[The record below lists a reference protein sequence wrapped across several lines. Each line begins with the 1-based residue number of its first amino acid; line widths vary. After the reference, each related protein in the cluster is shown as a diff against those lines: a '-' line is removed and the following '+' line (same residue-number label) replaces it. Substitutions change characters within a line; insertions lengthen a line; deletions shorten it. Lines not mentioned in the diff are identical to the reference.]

1 MGIYSSSFSRLS
13 FSIFA
18 LVSLGAITLPSVS
31 HGIDLSISIEKANEF
46 LAAGRQTMETA
57 ESVEDVAAVM
67 KASEKV
73 IRVGADPEVDP
84 CGTHAILRTR
94 RYWLEYFGRREAAE
108 SKRQKQEIR
117 MPQSKIQEILDMP
130 YLEVEV
136 RLCGEEE
143 FFAEGAEIALQQGNL
158 TVRPVDTG
166 PAERGRKNPGP
177 TPSFRSRFTARFAY
191 ADFDPQAPGT
201 LAVFFPDGTLI
212 NIPADFSKIHQQQT
226 NPTKHL
232 AAIPP

>member
-1 MGIYSSSFSRLS
+1 MGKEYSSFFRLS
-13 FSIFA
+13 LCSFA
-18 LVSLGAITLPSVS
+18 LMSVGILTLPSVTL
-31 HGIDLSISIEKANEF
+31 GIDLSISIEEANKS

-57 ESVEDVAAVM
+57 NSVEDVAAVM

-73 IRVGADPEVDP
+73 SRVGADPEVDP

-108 SKRQKQEIR
+108 SKRQKQDIR
-117 MPQSKIQEILDMP
+117 MPESKIQEILDMP

-136 RLCGEEE
+136 RLCGDEE

-158 TVRPVDTG
+158 TARPVDIG
-166 PAERGRKNPGP
+166 PAERGKKNPGP

-191 ADFDPQAPGT
+191 ADFDPQASGT
-201 LAVFFPDGTLI
+201 LAVFFPDGKLI
-212 NIPADFSKIHQQQT
+212 NIPADFSKI
-226 NPTKHL
+226 P
-232 AAIPP
+232 

>member
-1 MGIYSSSFSRLS
+1 MGIGSTSFIHLS
-13 FSIFA
+13 LSLFA
-18 LVSLGAITLPSVS
+18 TVGIGVITLPSVS
-31 HGIDLSISIEKANEF
+31 YGIDLALSLEEANKS
-46 LAAGRQTMETA
+46 LAAGRQTMETT

-67 KASEKV
+67 KASEKIV
-73 IRVGADPEVDP
+73 RVGADPEVDP

-117 MPQSKIQEILDMP
+117 MPESKIQEILAMP

-143 FFAEGAEIALQQGNL
+143 FFAEGAEVAMQQGNL
-158 TVRPVDTG
+158 MVRPVDIG

-201 LAVFFPDGTLI
+201 LAIFFPDGTLI
-212 NIPADFSKIHQQQT
+212 NIPADFSKI
-226 NPTKHL
+226 P
-232 AAIPP
+232 

>member
-1 MGIYSSSFSRLS
+1 MGIGSTSFIRLAL
-13 FSIFA
+13 FLFA
-18 LVSLGAITLPSVS
+18 IVSMGLITLPTVS
-31 HGIDLSISIEKANEF
+31 HGIDLSLSMEEANKS

-67 KASEKV
+67 KASEKIV
-73 IRVGADPEVDP
+73 RVGADPEVDP

-108 SKRQKQEIR
+108 SKRQKQDIR
-117 MPQSKIQEILDMP
+117 MPESKIREILDMP

-143 FFAEGAEIALQQGNL
+143 FFAEGAEIAMQQGNL
-158 TVRPVDTG
+158 MVRPVDIG

-201 LAVFFPDGTLI
+201 LAIFFPDGTLI
-212 NIPADFSKIHQQQT
+212 NIPADFSKI
-226 NPTKHL
+226 P
-232 AAIPP
+232 

>member
-1 MGIYSSSFSRLS
+1 MGIGSTSHIRLS
-13 FSIFA
+13 LSLFAIVSVSIM
-18 LVSLGAITLPSVS
+18 TLPSVS
-31 HGIDLSISIEKANEF
+31 HAIDLSLSMEDANKS

-67 KASEKV
+67 KASEKIV
-73 IRVGADPEVDP
+73 RVGANPEVDP

-108 SKRQKQEIR
+108 SKRQKKDIR
-117 MPQSKIQEILDMP
+117 MPESKIQEILAMP

-143 FFAEGAEIALQQGNL
+143 FFAEGAEVAMQQGNL
-158 TVRPVDTG
+158 MVRPVDIG

-201 LAVFFPDGTLI
+201 LAIFFPDGTLI
-212 NIPADFSKIHQQQT
+212 NIPADFSKI
-226 NPTKHL
+226 P
-232 AAIPP
+232 

>member
-1 MGIYSSSFSRLS
+1 MGICSSSFIRLS
-13 FSIFA
+13 FSLFAIF
-18 LVSLGAITLPSVS
+18 SLIIITLPSVS
-31 HGIDLSISIEKANEF
+31 HGIDLAISMEKANESM
-46 LAAGRQTMETA
+46 AAGRKTMETA

-117 MPQSKIQEILDMP
+117 MPESKIQEILDMP

-191 ADFDPQAPGT
+191 ADFDPQAQGT
-201 LAVFFPDGTLI
+201 LAVFFPDGKLI
-212 NIPADFSKIHQQQT
+212 NIPADFSKIH
-226 NPTKHL
+226 
-232 AAIPP
+232 

>member
-1 MGIYSSSFSRLS
+1 MGIGSSSFIRLS
-13 FSIFA
+13 FSLFA
-18 LVSLGAITLPSVS
+18 MISMGLTTLPSVS
-31 HGIDLSISIEKANEF
+31 HGIDLSISIEEANKA
-46 LAAGRQTMETA
+46 LATGRQTMEKA

-73 IRVGADPEVDP
+73 SRVGADPEEDP

-108 SKRQKQEIR
+108 SKRQKLDIR
-117 MPQSKIQEILDMP
+117 MPESKIQEILNMP
-130 YLEVEV
+130 YLEIEV

-158 TVRPVDTG
+158 MARPVDIG

-201 LAVFFPDGTLI
+201 LAVFFPDGQLI
-212 NIPADFSKIHQQQT
+212 NIPADFSKI
-226 NPTKHL
+226 P
-232 AAIPP
+232 

>member
-1 MGIYSSSFSRLS
+1 MGMWFSLFLPFT
-13 FSIFA
+13 FSLVAILGMGVFA
-18 LVSLGAITLPSVS
+18 LPSVS
-31 HGIDLSISIEKANEF
+31 YAIDLAITIEDAHE
-46 LAAGRQTMETA
+46 AIVTGRQTMETA
-57 ESVEDVAAVM
+57 ESVEDIAAVM

-84 CGTHAILRTR
+84 CGAHAILRTR

-108 SKRQKQEIR
+108 SKRQKKNIR
-117 MPQSKIQEILDMP
+117 MPETKIQEILDMP

-136 RLCGEEE
+136 RLCGGEE
-143 FFAEGAEIALQQGNL
+143 FFAEGADVALQQGNL
-158 TVRPVDTG
+158 IARPVDIG

-177 TPSFRSRFTARFAY
+177 NSSFRSRFTARFAY

-212 NIPADFSKIHQQQT
+212 NIPADFSKIH
-226 NPTKHL
+226 
-232 AAIPP
+232 

>member
-1 MGIYSSSFSRLS
+1 MGIDSCSFMRLS
-13 FSIFA
+13 LFVIISMNVLTVPSI
-18 LVSLGAITLPSVS
+18 SY
-31 HGIDLSISIEKANEF
+31 GIDLAISLEEANQS

-67 KASEKV
+67 KASERV
-73 IRVGADPEVDP
+73 SRVGADPEVDP

-108 SKRQKQEIR
+108 SKRQKQDIR
-117 MPQSKIQEILDMP
+117 MPESKIQEILNMP

-136 RLCGEEE
+136 RFCGEEE
-143 FFAEGAEIALQQGNL
+143 FFAEGAEIALQQGNIMA
-158 TVRPVDTG
+158 RPVDIG
-166 PAERGRKNPGP
+166 PAERGKKNPGN

-201 LAVFFPDGTLI
+201 LAVFFPDGKLL
-212 NIPADFSKIHQQQT
+212 NIPADFSKIH
-226 NPTKHL
+226 
-232 AAIPP
+232 

>member
-1 MGIYSSSFSRLS
+1 MGIGSKSFIRLS
-13 FSIFA
+13 LSLSAI
-18 LVSLGAITLPSVS
+18 VSMGIISLPSVS
-31 HGIDLSISIEKANEF
+31 HAIDLSFSMEDANKS

-57 ESVEDVAAVM
+57 DSVEDVAAVM
-67 KASEKV
+67 KASEKIV
-73 IRVGADPEVDP
+73 RVGANPEVDP

-108 SKRQKQEIR
+108 SKRQKKDIR
-117 MPQSKIQEILDMP
+117 MPDSKIQEILAMP

-143 FFAEGAEIALQQGNL
+143 FFAEGAEVAMKQGNIM
-158 TVRPVDTG
+158 VRPVDIG

-201 LAVFFPDGTLI
+201 LAIFFPDGTLI
-212 NIPADFSKIHQQQT
+212 NIPADFSKI
-226 NPTKHL
+226 P
-232 AAIPP
+232 

>member
-1 MGIYSSSFSRLS
+1 MGIGSSSFIPLS
-13 FSIFA
+13 VFLFA
-18 LVSLGAITLPSVS
+18 VMNMSAMLFPTVSQ
-31 HGIDLSISIEKANEF
+31 GIDLSISIEEANKS
-46 LAAGRQTMETA
+46 LAAGRQTMESA
-57 ESVEDVAAVM
+57 ESIEDVAKVM

-73 IRVGADPEVDP
+73 SRVGADPEVDP

-108 SKRQKQEIR
+108 SKRQKQDIR
-117 MPQSKIQEILDMP
+117 MPESKIQEILNMP

-158 TVRPVDTG
+158 MARPVDIG

-191 ADFDPQAPGT
+191 ADFDPQTPGT
-201 LAVFFPDGTLI
+201 LAVFFPDGKLI
-212 NIPADFSKIHQQQT
+212 NIPADFSKI
-226 NPTKHL
+226 P
-232 AAIPP
+232 

>member
-1 MGIYSSSFSRLS
+1 MGIGSTSFIHLS
-13 FSIFA
+13 LSLFA
-18 LVSLGAITLPSVS
+18 TVGIGVITLPSVS
-31 HGIDLSISIEKANEF
+31 YGIDLALSLEEANKS
-46 LAAGRQTMETA
+46 LAAGRQTMETT

-67 KASEKV
+67 KASEKIV
-73 IRVGADPEVDP
+73 RVGADPEVDP

-108 SKRQKQEIR
+108 SKRQNQEIR
-117 MPQSKIQEILDMP
+117 MPESKIQEILAMP

-143 FFAEGAEIALQQGNL
+143 FFAEGAEIAMQQGNL
-158 TVRPVDTG
+158 MVRPVDIG

-201 LAVFFPDGTLI
+201 LAIFFPDGTLI
-212 NIPADFSKIHQQQT
+212 NIPADFSKI
-226 NPTKHL
+226 P
-232 AAIPP
+232 

>member
-1 MGIYSSSFSRLS
+1 MGIGSSSFIRLS
-13 FSIFA
+13 FSLFA
-18 LVSLGAITLPSVS
+18 MISEDVMTLPSVS
-31 HGIDLSISIEKANEF
+31 HGIDLSMSIEEANQS
-46 LAAGRQTMETA
+46 LQAGRQTMEKA

-73 IRVGADPEVDP
+73 SRVGADPEVDP

-108 SKRQKQEIR
+108 SKRQKQDIR
-117 MPQSKIQEILDMP
+117 MPESKIQEILGMP

-136 RLCGEEE
+136 RLCGDEE

-158 TVRPVDTG
+158 MARPVDIG

-191 ADFDPQAPGT
+191 ADFDPQAPGR
-201 LAVFFPDGTLI
+201 LAVFFPDGKLI
-212 NIPADFSKIHQQQT
+212 NIPADFSKI
-226 NPTKHL
+226 P
-232 AAIPP
+232 

>member
-1 MGIYSSSFSRLS
+1 MGIFSSTFMHYSFSLCAILS
-13 FSIFA
+13 MGF
-18 LVSLGAITLPSVS
+18 ITLPSVS
-31 HGIDLSISIEKANEF
+31 YAIDLSITIEEANEAR
-46 LAAGRQTMETA
+46 AAGRQTMETA

-73 IRVGADPEVDP
+73 VRVGADPEVDP
-84 CGTHAILRTR
+84 CGAHAILRTR

-108 SKRQKQEIR
+108 SKRQKQKIR
-117 MPQSKIQEILDMP
+117 MPERKIQEILGMP

-158 TVRPVDTG
+158 MVRPVDIG
-166 PAERGRKNPGP
+166 PAERGRKNTGP

-212 NIPADFSKIHQQQT
+212 NIPADFSKIH
-226 NPTKHL
+226 
-232 AAIPP
+232 